1 MLKVF
6 PYGYDNKDALH
17 QNICGTPSLF
27 LHLTDWEKF
36 PSKRAVNA
44 SMKIRILDQLNNK
57 NYEKTGNVVYH

>member
-6 PYGYDNKDALH
+6 PYGYDNKDPFP
-17 QNICGTPSLF
+17 QISGGTPSLF

-57 NYEKTGNVVYH
+57 NYEKSGNVVYH